1 MNEFASRKLKETGD
15 ELCEERQEAL
25 AVCLHKVHSAK
36 FQVLIIVFA
45 RLLIF
50 YILDILLQL

>member
-25 AVCLHKVHSAK
+25 AVCQA
-36 FQVLIIVFA
+36 
-45 RLLIF
+45 
-50 YILDILLQL
+50 